1 MQNEEPEMSDV
12 DPEDH
17 SPMSLM
23 IRFKESLLAA
33 HREIEQQKNEISQL
47 VTDTAELKR
56 KNGRLEEAVNS
67 AENEVA
73 YTRTSLESI
82 IEELRKDLQSL
93 QLEKNSLST
102 QCD

>member
-1 MQNEEPEMSDV
+1 MSDV
-12 DPEDH
+12 DHEDH

-56 KNGRLEEAVNS
+56 KNGRLE
-67 AENEVA
+67 
-73 YTRTSLESI
+73 
-82 IEELRKDLQSL
+82 
-93 QLEKNSLST
+93 
-102 QCD
+102 